1 MSPDQ
6 TPYSITTLPN
16 GLQVLKVPRGGTEAV
31 TASFLFRAGSRYE
44 DQKTNGLAHFNEHM
58 AFKGGKEYPDYK
70 AVTEAF
76 DKIGAIS
83 NAFTGS
89 EVTGFW
95 AKTRAASAVTVVD
108 VFSDILTA
116 TAYDPK
122 ELDKERGVI
131 IEEINM
137 YEDDPASSALM
148 ELEEAAFPDQPLG
161 RSTLGPKENIKRFT
175 PDDFRKYESVHQTP
189 DRCVLVLAG
198 KVDEVD
204 DAKLKQLL
212 ERFSGSSDIMP
223 APAQTKQNA
232 PNLKVKH
239 KQTEQTHLGVA
250 LRAPALS
257 DRAQTPVFQLFSQ
270 VLGGTMSSRLF
281 TEVRE
286 KQGLAY
292 YVRAVPDQ
300 MSDTG
305 NLVISA
311 GLRHEKA
318 AEALAAILKEVK
330 RLADGEI
337 SDDELAMHKDS
348 LLGRLALRWED
359 SMSLADFYG
368 EQQLLLGEIVNSTE
382 QKLKDLT
389 AVTRDQLVEFGQSL
403 IDDTKLNAALI
414 GPHEDAKFKKALTF
428 G

>member
-1 MSPDQ
+1 MSNA
-6 TPYSITTLPN
+6 YSLETLPN
-16 GLQVLKVPRGGTEAV
+16 GLQVLKVPREGTEAV

-44 DQKTNGLAHFNEHM
+44 DKRTNGLAHFNEHM

-95 AKTRAASAVTVVD
+95 AKSRAANVLTFVD
-108 VFSDILTA
+108 VFSDVLTA

-148 ELEEAAFPDQPLG
+148 ELEAAAFPGQPLG

-175 PDDFRKYESVHQTP
+175 PDDFRKYESTHQTP

-198 KVDEVD
+198 KVDGID
-204 DAKLKQLL
+204 DAKLKKLL
-212 ERFSGSSDIMP
+212 ERFSGTSDIEP
-223 APAQTKQNA
+223 VAPKTEQTE

-239 KQTEQTHLGVA
+239 KKTEQTHLGVA
-250 LRAPALS
+250 VRAPSLA
-257 DRAQTPVFQLFSQ
+257 DRKLTPVFQLFSQ

-300 MSDTG
+300 YSDTG

-318 AEALAAILKEVK
+318 AEALAAILTEVK

-337 SDDELAMHKDS
+337 TDDELVMHKDS

-359 SMSLADFYG
+359 SMALADFYG
-368 EQQLLLGEIVNSTE
+368 EQQLLLGDIVNSTE

-389 AVTRDQLVEFGQSL
+389 AVTKDQLIAFGQSL
-403 IDDTKLNAALI
+403 VDDTKLNAALI
-414 GPHEDAKFKKALTF
+414 GPHEDAAFKKALTF